1 MTTPDVSPLRPARP
15 AAADPT
21 SFAATLRRIGRG
33 AAANGQPWPEQHPL
47 PTRRMQLADADCAVA
62 GLRVVQELL
71 LAAERV
77 RQSGNDEECL
87 GDRVMEGLIMACVA
101 LSAQVGDRLHGDGAG
116 AQP

>member
-21 SFAATLRRIGRG
+21 TFAATLRRIACG
-33 AAANGQPWPEQHPL
+33 AAANGQPWSEQHPL

-71 LAAERV
+71 LAAERA
-77 RQSGNDEECL
+77 RQNGDPDQDV
-87 GDRVMEGLIMACVA
+87 GDRVMEGLAMASLA
-101 LSAQVGDRLHGDGAG
+101 LNVFIQERVRPLGAG
-116 AQP
+116 S